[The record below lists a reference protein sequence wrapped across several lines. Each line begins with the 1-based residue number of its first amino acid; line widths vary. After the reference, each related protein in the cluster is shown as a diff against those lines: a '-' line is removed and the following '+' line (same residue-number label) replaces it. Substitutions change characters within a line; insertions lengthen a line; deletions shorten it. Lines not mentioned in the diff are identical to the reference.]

1 MTSNSTT
8 ARLEIRDLHVRFG
21 RREALVGLNLD
32 VGPGELLAVM
42 GPNGSGKST
51 AIAAIAGLVPWSG
64 GEMAFEGAPAA
75 PGDVRLRASLGVV
88 FQRASLDVKL
98 TARENL
104 LLSLRMHG
112 VTGPAARA
120 RIVTLLDIAGLA
132 GRADEPLKQL
142 SGGMRRRVDIVR
154 AIAHHPR
161 LVVLDEPTTGLDEAS
176 FRRVWE
182 AIEQLRVSEGV
193 SIIVATHRADEAAR
207 CDRVVVVHEGRAVA
221 NATPAALIDGVAS
234 DWLRITS
241 RQPDAVRIQL
251 RRALGLDAIVEGREL
266 VVPCSRGAELIV
278 RVVEAVPRGQIDAIA
293 LVRPTLAE
301 VFLRLTGASLLS
313 DGPTEPTE
321 PTGPADPAD
330 PAGGE
335 GAGPTLGTA
344 RTPNAEDAA

>member
-1 MTSNSTT
+1 MTSMHSTS
-8 ARLEIRDLHVRFG
+8 RLEVRDLHVRFG
-21 RREALVGLNLD
+21 KREALTGLDLD

-64 GEMAFEGAPAA
+64 GKMSFEGAPVA
-75 PGDVRLRASLGVV
+75 PGDVALRSSLGVV

-104 LLSLRMHG
+104 SLALRMHG
-112 VTGPAARA
+112 ITGASARS
-120 RIVTLLDIAGLA
+120 RIDALLEIADLRS
-132 GRADEPLKQL
+132 RADEPLKQL

-176 FRRVWE
+176 FRRVWD
-182 AIEQLRVSEGV
+182 AIEQLRVREGV
-193 SIIVATHRADEAAR
+193 SIVVATHRADEAAR

-221 NATPAALIDGVAS
+221 NASPASLIDGVAS

-241 RQPDAVRIQL
+241 RQPDVVAEHL
-251 RRALGLDAIVEGREL
+251 RRALELEPIVDGREL
-266 VVPCSRGAELIV
+266 VVPCARGAELIV

-301 VFLRLTGASLLS
+301 VFLRLTGASLGGDSLGGDS
-313 DGPTEPTE
+313 SAEGRDGD
-321 PTGPADPAD
+321 AA
-330 PAGGE
+330 AGR
-335 GAGPTLGTA
+335 PRA
-344 RTPNAEDAA
+344 RSRGVEDAA